1 MAFTEPGGEST
12 NRLSVIQNKTYK
24 VCLSASLIRVLRFN
38 IMQNARQGNYNEALA
53 MLLEPSIWR
62 GLSIR
67 DYSSWAHQIWHILA
81 LRATRR
87 SVGHYCTSILM
98 RFLSDVCRGQF
109 RMYHEFLLP
118 QRPAGSF
125 DEKDYL
131 FDVGWGGT
139 STIRE
144 SLYQILH
151 LRASTS
157 V

>member
-1 MAFTEPGGEST
+1 
-12 NRLSVIQNKTYK
+12 
-24 VCLSASLIRVLRFN
+24 
-38 IMQNARQGNYNEALA
+38 MQNARQGNYNDALA
-53 MLLEPSIWR
+53 MLLEPSVWR
-62 GLSIR
+62 DLSIR
-67 DYSSWAHQIWHILA
+67 DHSSWAHQIWHILA

-87 SVGHYCTSILM
+87 FVEHYCTDILM
-98 RFLSDVCRGQF
+98 ELLSDVCRGQF

-118 QRPAGSF
+118 HRPAGSF
-125 DEKDYL
+125 DEKDYI
-131 FDVGWGGT
+131 FNVGWGGT

>member
-12 NRLSVIQNKTYK
+12 NRLSVILNKTYK
-24 VCLSASLIRVLRFN
+24 VCLTVSLIRIRRSN
-38 IMQNARQGNYNEALA
+38 RTQNARQGNYNEALA
-53 MLLEPSIWR
+53 MLLEPSVWR

-87 SVGHYCTSILM
+87 FVQSYHASPLM
-98 RFLSDVCRGQF
+98 KSLSDVCRGQF
-109 RMYHEFLLP
+109 RIYREFLLP

-125 DEKDYL
+125 NEKDYL
-131 FDVGWGGT
+131 FNVGWSGT

-151 LRASTS
+151 LRASAS
-157 V
+157 A